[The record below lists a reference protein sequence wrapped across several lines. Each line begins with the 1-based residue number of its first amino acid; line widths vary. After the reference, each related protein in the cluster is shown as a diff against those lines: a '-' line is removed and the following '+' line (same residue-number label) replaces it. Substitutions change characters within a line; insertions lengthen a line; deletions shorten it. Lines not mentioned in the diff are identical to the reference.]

1 MIEAVETLGKQ
12 VGVAEACRV
21 LQVPRSSLYQARK
34 PKPEPAPR
42 PTPPRALSAAERARI
57 REIANSE
64 RFCDCDPRTIYATL
78 LDEGV
83 YVCDWR
89 TLYRILEEHDEV
101 HERRAQR
108 RAIKRGKP
116 QLRATQPHQVW
127 SWDITQLKG
136 PRRCFYLY
144 TIIDVYSR
152 YVVGWMLATR
162 ERGELAEQLIAETCE
177 AEGIEPGTLIL
188 HSDRGSAMRS
198 QPVSALLKKLEVTK
212 SCSRPYTP
220 TDNPYSEAHF
230 KTLKFRPDYPGRFDG
245 LEPARDWTRAFVA
258 WYNHEHYHSGL
269 ALLTPATVHNGE
281 VEAVLAQRQQVL
293 EAAYAKH
300 PERFVRGKPTVA
312 RPPKE
317 VWINQPEKDH
327 AARPSAARPAAS
339 AGEPGAQAPSR
350 AQSAAS
356 LDGDEHLATLE
367 RALDEADDTNIFL
380 PKFEP
385 ELSKSP

>member
-1 MIEAVETLGKQ
+1 MIEAAETLGKQ
-12 VGVAEACRV
+12 VGMAEACRV

-89 TLYRILEEHDEV
+89 TFYRILEEHDEV

-116 QLRATQPHQVW
+116 QLRATQPQQVW

-162 ERGELAEQLIAETCE
+162 ERGELAEQLIAATCA

-188 HSDRGSAMRS
+188 HADRGSAMRS
-198 QPVSALLKKLEVTK
+198 QPV
-212 SCSRPYTP
+212 
-220 TDNPYSEAHF
+220 
-230 KTLKFRPDYPGRFDG
+230 
-245 LEPARDWTRAFVA
+245 
-258 WYNHEHYHSGL
+258 
-269 ALLTPATVHNGE
+269 
-281 VEAVLAQRQQVL
+281 
-293 EAAYAKH
+293 
-300 PERFVRGKPTVA
+300 
-312 RPPKE
+312 
-317 VWINQPEKDH
+317 H
-327 AARPSAARPAAS
+327 AGWGAAS
-339 AGEPGAQAPSR
+339 PAQEKGW
-350 AQSAAS
+350 QYV
-356 LDGDEHLATLE
+356 
-367 RALDEADDTNIFL
+367 
-380 PKFEP
+380 
-385 ELSKSP
+385 